1 MCDIM
6 EILLGA
12 LGITLVTGFFYYEN
26 NGISTTNYEVDC
38 GIGKDIN
45 VVHLSDLHGK
55 EFGKNNEKLKRL
67 ILKEKPDLVVATG
80 DMIDSSLKNM
90 EGVIDFLSDLSK
102 CVKVV
107 YISGNNEQRCKKA
120 EYIFESLKSK
130 GVIILRNEIITLS
143 LNGVKVNIL
152 GMFEKPKG
160 DLHSSIK
167 KINGSYAYE
176 DSRKLFKRLE
186 NLEGLKIILSH
197 YPELFEVEYSKYDFH
212 IMFSGHAHGG
222 QFRIPIVKRG
232 LIAPGQGFFPKY
244 TEGMHGNKNKLIISR
259 GLGNSTKITRLFN
272 RPEIVKVK
280 IK

>member
-1 MCDIM
+1 M

-26 NGISTTNYEVDC
+26 NGISTTNYEVDF

-55 EFGKNNEKLKRL
+55 EFGKNNEKLKML

-102 CVKVV
+102 SVKVV

-130 GVIILRNEIITLS
+130 GVIVLRNEIITLS
-143 LNGVKVNIL
+143 LNEVKVNIL

-160 DLHSSIK
+160 DLHSSLK

-176 DSRKLFKRLE
+176 DSHKLFKSLE
-186 NLEGLKIILSH
+186 SLEGLKIVLSH
-197 YPELFEVEYSKYDFH
+197 YPEIFEVEYSKYDFH

-232 LIAPGQGFFPKY
+232 LVAPGQGFFPKY

>member
-1 MCDIM
+1 M

-26 NGISTTNYEVDC
+26 NGVSTTNYEVDF

-102 CVKVV
+102 SDKVV

-130 GVIILRNEIITLS
+130 GVIVLRNEIITLS
-143 LNGVKVNIL
+143 LNEVKVNIL

-160 DLHSSIK
+160 DLHSSLK

-176 DSRKLFKRLE
+176 DSHKLFKSLE
-186 NLEGLKIILSH
+186 SLEGLKIVLSH
-197 YPELFEVEYSKYDFH
+197 YPEIFEAEYSKYDFH

-232 LIAPGQGFFPKY
+232 LVAPGQGFFPKY

>member
-1 MCDIM
+1 M
-6 EILLGA
+6 EILLGV

-102 CVKVV
+102 SVKVV

-130 GVIILRNEIITLS
+130 GVIVLRNEIITLS
-143 LNGVKVNIL
+143 LNEVKVNIL

-160 DLHSSIK
+160 DLHSSLK

-176 DSRKLFKRLE
+176 DSHKLFKRLE
-186 NLEGLKIILSH
+186 SLEGLKIVLSH
-197 YPELFEVEYSKYDFH
+197 YPEIFEAEYSKYDFH

-222 QFRIPIVKRG
+222 QFRIPIVKKG
-232 LIAPGQGFFPKY
+232 LVAPGQGFFPKY

>member
-1 MCDIM
+1 M

-90 EGVIDFLSDLSK
+90 EGVIDFFSDLSK

>member
-1 MCDIM
+1 M

-26 NGISTTNYEVDC
+26 NGVSTTNYEVDC

-102 CVKVV
+102 SVKVV

-130 GVIILRNEIITLS
+130 GVIVLRNEIITLS

-176 DSRKLFKRLE
+176 DSHKLFKRLE
-186 NLEGLKIILSH
+186 NLEGLKIVLSH
-197 YPELFEVEYSKYDFH
+197 YPEIFEAEYSKYNFH

-272 RPEIVKVK
+272 RPEIVNVK

>member
-1 MCDIM
+1 M

-67 ILKEKPDLVVATG
+67 ILKEKPHLVVATG

-232 LIAPGQGFFPKY
+232 LIAPGQGIFPRY

-272 RPEIVKVK
+272 RPEIVNVK

>member
-1 MCDIM
+1 M
-6 EILLGA
+6 LFRS
-12 LGITLVTGFFYYEN
+12 ITAISGFFYYEN

-67 ILKEKPDLVVATG
+67 ILKENPDLVVATG

-130 GVIILRNEIITLS
+130 GVIVLRNEIITLS

-160 DLHSSIK
+160 DLHSSLK

-176 DSRKLFKRLE
+176 DSHKLFKRLE
-186 NLEGLKIILSH
+186 GLEGLKIVLSH
-197 YPELFEVEYSKYDFH
+197 YPELFEAEYLKYDFH

-232 LIAPGQGFFPKY
+232 LIAPGQGIFPKY

-272 RPEIVKVK
+272 RPEIVNVK

>member
-1 MCDIM
+1 M

-130 GVIILRNEIITLS
+130 GVIVLRNEIITLS
-143 LNGVKVNIL
+143 LSGVKVNIL

-186 NLEGLKIILSH
+186 NLEGLKIVLSH
-197 YPELFEVEYSKYDFH
+197 YPEIFEVEYSKYDFH

-272 RPEIVKVK
+272 RPEIVNVK

>member
-1 MCDIM
+1 M

-38 GIGKDIN
+38 GIGKDVN

-55 EFGKNNEKLKRL
+55 EFGKNNEKLKML

-90 EGVIDFLSDLSK
+90 EGVIEFLSDLSK
-102 CVKVV
+102 SVKVV

-130 GVIILRNEIITLS
+130 GVIVLRNEIITLS
-143 LNGVKVNIL
+143 LNGIKVNIL

-160 DLHSSIK
+160 DLHSSLK

-176 DSRKLFKRLE
+176 NSHKLFKRLE
-186 NLEGLKIILSH
+186 SLEGVKIVLSH
-197 YPELFEVEYSKYDFH
+197 YPELFEAEYSKYDFH

>member
-1 MCDIM
+1 M

-38 GIGKDIN
+38 GIGTDVN

-120 EYIFESLKSK
+120 EYIFESLRSK
-130 GVIILRNEIITLS
+130 GVIVLRNEIITLS
-143 LNGVKVNIL
+143 LNEVKVNIL
-152 GMFEKPKG
+152 GMFEKQKG

-176 DSRKLFKRLE
+176 DSHKLFKRLE
-186 NLEGLKIILSH
+186 SLEGLKIVLSH
-197 YPELFEVEYSKYDFH
+197 YPEIFEAEYSKYNFH

-232 LIAPGQGFFPKY
+232 LIAPGQGIFPRY

>member
-1 MCDIM
+1 M

-26 NGISTTNYEVDC
+26 NVISTTNYEVDC

-55 EFGKNNEKLKRL
+55 EFGKDNEKLKRL

-120 EYIFESLKSK
+120 EYIFGSLKSK
-130 GVIILRNEIITLS
+130 GVIVLRNEIITLS
-143 LNGVKVNIL
+143 LSGVKVNIL

-160 DLHSSIK
+160 DLHSSLK

-176 DSRKLFKRLE
+176 DSHKLFKRLE
-186 NLEGLKIILSH
+186 SLEGVKIVLSH
-197 YPELFEVEYSKYDFH
+197 YPEIFEAEYSKYNFH

-222 QFRIPIVKRG
+222 QFKIPIIKRG

-272 RPEIVKVK
+272 RPEIVNVK

>member
-1 MCDIM
+1 M

-26 NGISTTNYEVDC
+26 NGVSTTNYEVDF

-67 ILKEKPDLVVATG
+67 ILKETPDLVVATG

-102 CVKVV
+102 SVKVV

-130 GVIILRNEIITLS
+130 GVIVLRNEIITLS
-143 LNGVKVNIL
+143 LNEVKVNIL

-160 DLHSSIK
+160 DLHSSLK

-176 DSRKLFKRLE
+176 DSHKLFKRLE
-186 NLEGLKIILSH
+186 NLEGLKIVLSH
-197 YPELFEVEYSKYDFH
+197 YPEIFEAEYSKYDFH

-232 LIAPGQGFFPKY
+232 LVAPGQGFFPKY

>member
-1 MCDIM
+1 M

-26 NGISTTNYEVDC
+26 NVISTTNYEVDC

-102 CVKVV
+102 SVKVV

-130 GVIILRNEIITLS
+130 GVIVLRNEIITLS

-176 DSRKLFKRLE
+176 DSHKLFKRLE
-186 NLEGLKIILSH
+186 NLEGLKIVLSH
-197 YPELFEVEYSKYDFH
+197 YPELFEAEYSKYNFN

-222 QFRIPIVKRG
+222 QFRIPIIKRG

-272 RPEIVKVK
+272 RPEIVNVK

>member
-1 MCDIM
+1 M

-26 NGISTTNYEVDC
+26 NGVSTTNYEVDF

-102 CVKVV
+102 SVKVV

-130 GVIILRNEIITLS
+130 GVIVLRNEIITLS
-143 LNGVKVNIL
+143 LNEVKVNIL

-160 DLHSSIK
+160 DLHSSLK

-176 DSRKLFKRLE
+176 DSHKLFKRLE
-186 NLEGLKIILSH
+186 SLEGLKIVLSH
-197 YPELFEVEYSKYDFH
+197 YPEIFEAEYSKYDFH

-232 LIAPGQGFFPKY
+232 LVAPGQGFFPKY

>member
-1 MCDIM
+1 M

-26 NGISTTNYEVDC
+26 NGVSTTNYEVDF

-102 CVKVV
+102 SVKVV

-130 GVIILRNEIITLS
+130 GVIVLRNEIITLS
-143 LNGVKVNIL
+143 LNEVKVNIL

-160 DLHSSIK
+160 DLHSSLK

-176 DSRKLFKRLE
+176 DSHKLFKSLE
-186 NLEGLKIILSH
+186 SLEGLKIVLSH
-197 YPELFEVEYSKYDFH
+197 YPEIFEAEYSKYDFH

-232 LIAPGQGFFPKY
+232 LVAPGQGFFPKY
-244 TEGMHGNKNKLIISR
+244 TEGMHGNKNKIIISR

>member
-1 MCDIM
+1 M

-102 CVKVV
+102 GVKVV

-120 EYIFESLKSK
+120 EYIFGSLKSK
-130 GVIILRNEIITLS
+130 GVIVLRNEIITLS
-143 LNGVKVNIL
+143 LSGVKVNIL

-160 DLHSSIK
+160 DLHSSLK

-176 DSRKLFKRLE
+176 DSHKLFKRLE
-186 NLEGLKIILSH
+186 SLEGLKIVLSH
-197 YPELFEVEYSKYDFH
+197 YPEIFEAEYSKYNFH

-272 RPEIVKVK
+272 RPEIVNVK

>member
-1 MCDIM
+1 M

-26 NGISTTNYEVDC
+26 NGVSTTNYEVDF

-102 CVKVV
+102 SVKVV

-130 GVIILRNEIITLS
+130 GVIVLRNEIITLS
-143 LNGVKVNIL
+143 LNEVKVNIL

-160 DLHSSIK
+160 DLHSSLK
-167 KINGSYAYE
+167 KINESYAYE
-176 DSRKLFKRLE
+176 ASNKLFKRLE
-186 NLEGLKIILSH
+186 SLEGLKIVLSH
-197 YPELFEVEYSKYDFH
+197 YPEIFEAEYSKYDFH

-232 LIAPGQGFFPKY
+232 LVAPGQGFFPKY

>member
-1 MCDIM
+1 M

-55 EFGKNNEKLKRL
+55 EFGKNNEKLKML

-90 EGVIDFLSDLSK
+90 EGVIEFLSDLSK
-102 CVKVV
+102 SVKVV

-160 DLHSSIK
+160 DLHSSLK

-176 DSRKLFKRLE
+176 DSHKLFKRLE
-186 NLEGLKIILSH
+186 GLEGLKIVLSH
-197 YPELFEVEYSKYDFH
+197 YPELFEAEYLKYDFH

-272 RPEIVKVK
+272 RPEIVNVK

>member
-1 MCDIM
+1 M

-55 EFGKNNEKLKRL
+55 EFGKNNEKLKML

-90 EGVIDFLSDLSK
+90 EEVINFLSDLSK

-120 EYIFESLKSK
+120 EYIFGSLKSK
-130 GVIILRNEIITLS
+130 GVIVLRNEIITLS
-143 LNGVKVNIL
+143 LSGVKVNIL

-160 DLHSSIK
+160 DLHSSLK

-176 DSRKLFKRLE
+176 DSHKLFKRLE
-186 NLEGLKIILSH
+186 SLEGLKIVLSH
-197 YPELFEVEYSKYDFH
+197 YPELFEAEYSKYDFH
-212 IMFSGHAHGG
+212 IMFSGHTHGG

-272 RPEIVKVK
+272 RPEIVNIK

>member
-1 MCDIM
+1 M

-26 NGISTTNYEVDC
+26 NVISTTNYEVDC

-55 EFGKNNEKLKRL
+55 EFGKNNEKLKML
-67 ILKEKPDLVVATG
+67 ILKEKTDLVVATG

-120 EYIFESLKSK
+120 EYIFGSLKSK
-130 GVIILRNEIITLS
+130 GVIVLRNEIITLS
-143 LNGVKVNIL
+143 LSGVKINIL

-160 DLHSSIK
+160 DLYSSIK

-176 DSRKLFKRLE
+176 DSHRLFKRLE
-186 NLEGLKIILSH
+186 SLEGLKIVLSH

-222 QFRIPIVKRG
+222 QFRIPIIKRG

-272 RPEIVKVK
+272 RPEIVNVK

>member
-1 MCDIM
+1 M

-120 EYIFESLKSK
+120 EYIFGSLKSK
-130 GVIILRNEIITLS
+130 GVIVLRNEIITLS
-143 LNGVKVNIL
+143 LSGVKVNIL

-160 DLHSSIK
+160 DLYSSIK

-176 DSRKLFKRLE
+176 DSHKLFKRLE
-186 NLEGLKIILSH
+186 SLEGLKIVLSH
-197 YPELFEVEYSKYDFH
+197 YPELFEAEYSKYDFH

-272 RPEIVKVK
+272 RPEIVNVK

>member
-1 MCDIM
+1 M

-12 LGITLVTGFFYYEN
+12 LGIALVTGFFYYEN

-38 GIGKDIN
+38 GIEKDIN

-67 ILKEKPDLVVATG
+67 ILKEKPHLVVATG

-160 DLHSSIK
+160 DLHSSLK

-176 DSRKLFKRLE
+176 DSHKLFKRLE
-186 NLEGLKIILSH
+186 SLEGLKFVLSH
-197 YPELFEVEYSKYDFH
+197 YPELFEAEYSKYDFH

-232 LIAPGQGFFPKY
+232 LVAPGQGFFPKY

-272 RPEIVKVK
+272 RPEIVNVK